1 MQYLVHY
8 GYDIDQS
15 LTERNDNPPHNSDT
29 FYILL
34 PHFSMSHK
42 KRVDYDFHHLVPKSK
57 NGSMQST
64 NLVRM
69 KRKEHEAYHTL
80 FSNQWFIEA
89 LVQLFLMWEKCI
101 KDWPVKRQ
109 LWDCLQNVQYKKE
122 CFLPINQL

>member
-1 MQYLVHY
+1 MQYSVHY

-15 LTERNDNPPHNSDT
+15 LTERNDNPPHFSVC

-64 NLVRM
+64 NLVRL

-80 FSNQWFIEA
+80 FSNQ
-89 LVQLFLMWEKCI
+89 
-101 KDWPVKRQ
+101 
-109 LWDCLQNVQYKKE
+109 
-122 CFLPINQL
+122 